1 MYTIG
6 IQKLVAGTKMWKAE
20 YEMVEDERKCSYHV
34 RMFEA
39 FGGQQHKHL
48 CDWQSV
54 QYAKSVVAK
63 NPSVEDELKE
73 FPFFK
78 NVNFDGQYDQKF
90 DFIRTSISRLY

>member
-1 MYTIG
+1 MYKIG
-6 IQKLVAGTKMWKAE
+6 IQRFVPGTKMWKAK
-20 YEMVEDERKCSYHV
+20 YPLVEDEIKASYHV

-39 FGGQQHKHL
+39 FGGQQHKHV
-48 CDWQSV
+48 CDWQTV

-63 NPSVEDELKE
+63 NPSIKDEMKE
-73 FPFFK
+73 FSFFK